1 MNAIARKIIS
11 LPAGNP
17 AELARIIKNE
27 APTLATLNNEQ
38 LDQIAKMVIAQRLT
52 SELNAKVDIAGIDWQ
67 KEKNTFLSDTK
78 SEHTRR
84 AYNAALSRLETWA
97 SREGINPLE
106 LSASGADQFIR
117 ALNDEH
123 RAAASMRRDIAAV
136 SAFFTWLER
145 YHKGIKNPVRGT
157 RIRPPKE
164 NKKDV
169 VIPTTTEYNA
179 ITAEL
184 PAIERA
190 MVITM
195 AMRGLRAGALPTLE
209 LKRGKYHGKSK
220 GKVLE
225 ENGTPGITLPRAA
238 ITAIKKAGLDEKKPF
253 TWDTRQKTKN
263 SAAAIEGRIAYH
275 IDKLYQSGKIAARYS
290 CHDFRHFFAVNE
302 YKKNKDIFRLSK
314 LLNHAGIQITQTY
327 LKSLGI
333 EL

>member
-1 MNAIARKIIS
+1 M
-11 LPAGNP
+11 
-17 AELARIIKNE
+17 
-27 APTLATLNNEQ
+27 
-38 LDQIAKMVIAQRLT
+38 DQIAKIVWTQRVT
-52 SELNAKVDIAGIDWQ
+52 AELNAKVDIAGIDWQ

-84 AYNAALSRLETWA
+84 AYNAALSRFEAWA

-117 ALNDEH
+117 AMNDDH

-136 SAFFTWLER
+136 SAFFSWLER

-157 RIRPPKE
+157 RIRPPRE
-164 NKKDV
+164 NKKEV
-169 VIPTTTEYNA
+169 VIPTAADYKTIIE
-179 ITAEL
+179 EL
-184 PAIERA
+184 PEIERA
-190 MVITM
+190 IIIVFAT
-195 AMRGLRAGALPTLE
+195 RGLRAGALPTLE

-220 GKVLE
+220 GKLLE

-238 ITAIKKAGLDEKKPF
+238 IAAIKRAGLDEKRPF
-253 TWDTRQKTKN
+253 AWDTRQKTKN
-263 SAAAIEGRIAYH
+263 GAAAIEGRIAYH
-275 IDKLYQSGKIAARYS
+275 IDKLYQSRKIAARYS